1 MVNLKKHTS
10 THTNIHPRTQTRA
23 IKMCYVAI
31 CCIDMCTILLYL
43 VSTCAAFCYILY
55 RLFWNGVEF
64 VGYMENKQTNQ
75 ELDEEQARS
84 VFVRIIKHLSTCLLI
99 YFDGPDIS
107 QKAKL
112 VSPHS
117 ATTPCARFHALREA
131 KRSARSWKSH
141 KGPY

>member
-1 MVNLKKHTS
+1 
-10 THTNIHPRTQTRA
+10 
-23 IKMCYVAI
+23 MCYVAI

-107 QKAKL
+107 QKPNWYHRIL
-112 VSPHS
+112 PPHRVPDS
-117 ATTPCARFHALREA
+117 TPYV
-131 KRSARSWKSH
+131 KRSVRLGPGNPTRARIDIH
-141 KGPY
+141 VN